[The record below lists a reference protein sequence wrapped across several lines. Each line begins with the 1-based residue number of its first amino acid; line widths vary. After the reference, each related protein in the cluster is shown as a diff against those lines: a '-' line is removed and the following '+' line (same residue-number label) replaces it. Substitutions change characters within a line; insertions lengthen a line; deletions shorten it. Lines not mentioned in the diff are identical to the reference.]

1 MTLRDVLKVIR
12 PASKV
17 KIKKSM
23 TDQGVVCMRYEA
35 LDESGLVDPVI
46 DRSML
51 DREVVVMHPT
61 DDKAI
66 LIRVR

>member
-23 TDQGVVCMRYEA
+23 SDHGIVCMRYEA
-35 LDESGLVDPVI
+35 LDESGLVDAVI
-46 DRSML
+46 DRSLL
-51 DREVVVMHPT
+51 DREVLVMHPT
-61 DDKAI
+61 DDKTI